1 MCYHSQ
7 VTAVINPKC
16 PDTMCVNFTLIH
28 VQQRGRT
35 DVLHHIWTMEKVPSL
50 FYARTDL
57 DAELFVDWEALISA
71 NHSPI
76 ISFSK
81 EPQYF
86 AAVMISKVIYRILFD
101 KPFVLHQCC

>member
-1 MCYHSQ
+1 
-7 VTAVINPKC
+7 
-16 PDTMCVNFTLIH
+16 
-28 VQQRGRT
+28 
-35 DVLHHIWTMEKVPSL
+35 MERVPTL

-57 DAELFVDWEALISA
+57 EAELVVNWEALLSA

-86 AAVMISKVIYRILFD
+86 AAVLINKVFLNYYPSL
-101 KPFVLHQCC
+101 L

>member
-1 MCYHSQ
+1 
-7 VTAVINPKC
+7 
-16 PDTMCVNFTLIH
+16 
-28 VQQRGRT
+28 
-35 DVLHHIWTMEKVPSL
+35 MEKVPSL
-50 FYARTDL
+50 FYARTDI

-101 KPFVLHQCC
+101 NPFVLHQCC